1 MWCNPNGIR
10 DLSITPNIK
19 VDTFV
24 FVSLARY
31 DSFANPIWTGCH
43 ITGIANPII
52 NAATAVTIG
61 TNLFPAKNPKNA
73 GSSVL

>member
-1 MWCNPNGIR
+1 M
-10 DLSITPNIK
+10 K

-24 FVSLARY
+24 FVSLAKY
-31 DSFANPIWTGCH
+31 DNFASPIWTGCH
-43 ITGIANPII
+43 ITGIASPITK
-52 NAATAVTIG
+52 AATAVTIG